1 MRCVSN
7 ANSHALGHCS
17 LYDERDGTASR
28 PYNPRDRYNAWDRE
42 RIEQDRDD
50 RRPSDYGR
58 DRRSDT
64 WRSYNDRDRDRDYRR
79 DDYQDRSR
87 YGYACACALVPCVCA
102 CAVAY
107 ARMVCAV
114 VCVCVDAMVVRRAT
128 SGASSSSR

>member
-87 YGYACACALVPCVCA
+87 YGYACVCGAMRVCVCG
-102 CAVAY
+102 CL
-107 ARMVCAV
+107 RTHG
-114 VCVCVDAMVVRRAT
+114 VCVCVDAMVVRRAV
-128 SGASSSSR
+128 SGASSSSSR

>member
-87 YGYACACALVPCVCA
+87 YGYACACGAMRVCVCG
-102 CAVAY
+102 CL
-107 ARMVCAV
+107 RTHG
-114 VCVCVDAMVVRRAT
+114 VCVCVDAMVVRRAV
-128 SGASSSSR
+128 SGASSSSSR